1 MSRSELEQVLEVVYK
16 AILRETASF
25 NYYYRAGSDHSLPE
39 GVRGLL
45 AKLAEEER
53 GHRKILISE
62 YTAIQKGWGGTGP
75 GDRGKGSV
83 SYRIPQKLDF
93 LPLTAPECMDFSAVS
108 LPARLVG
115 GDYILTRVVGG
126 PGGDEIGMFMT
137 LYDAMGHSL
146 ETTGINSAAAGILGE
161 YLDTTASEDV
171 EREILSP
178 SRAVTHLNG
187 EFSGSFQGTGVF
199 LTLFS
204 GYFDVQNG
212 TLTYTIAG
220 HEPPMLIRS
229 DGKLE
234 SLFNTQLIVGI
245 DDQHRYSE
253 STVPFSPG
261 DTLCLFSD
269 GILEAQDT
277 EGRFYGRRRL
287 KDALSGLHGRPAEE
301 VVAGILD
308 DLREFCDG
316 ESMHD
321 ELTLAVVGC
330 RKGKR

>member
-1 MSRSELEQVLEVVYK
+1 MSRSEIEQVLDVVYK

-53 GHRKILISE
+53 GHRKMLISE

-75 GDRGKGSV
+75 GDRGKGAV
-83 SYRIPQKLDF
+83 TYPLPRKPDF
-93 LPLTAPECMDFSAVS
+93 LPLTAPDCMDIKAVS

-115 GDYILTRVVGG
+115 GDYILTRVVAD
-126 PGGDEIGMFMT
+126 PAGDDIGMFMT

-161 YLDTTASEDV
+161 YLDTTASEEA
-171 EREILSP
+171 EREMFSP
-178 SRAVTHLNG
+178 SRAVSHLND
-187 EFSGSFQGTGVF
+187 EFSSSFQGTGVF

-204 GYFDVQNG
+204 GYFDIQNG
-212 TLTYTIAG
+212 ALSYTIAG
-220 HEPPMLIRS
+220 HEPPMLIRA

-253 STVPFSPG
+253 STVPFTSG

-269 GILEAQDT
+269 GLLEAQDPK
-277 EGRFYGRRRL
+277 GRFYGRRRL
-287 KDALSGLHGRPAEE
+287 REALSGLHERTAEE
-301 VVAGILD
+301 VVEGILD
-308 DLREFCDG
+308 DLREFCAG
-316 ESMHD
+316 EPMHD

-330 RKGKR
+330 RKVRS